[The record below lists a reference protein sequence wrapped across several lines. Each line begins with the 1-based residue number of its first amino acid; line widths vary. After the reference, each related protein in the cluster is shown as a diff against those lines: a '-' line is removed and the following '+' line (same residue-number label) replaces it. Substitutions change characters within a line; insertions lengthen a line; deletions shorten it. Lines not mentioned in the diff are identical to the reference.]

1 MKILYHYCSN
11 NSFHLI
17 VDSRKIRLSSLSLSN
32 DTMEGKLVAAR
43 LVEMA
48 KDDGL
53 DKFKTQLL
61 EKFVFNLEDMV
72 DGLGFCL
79 SEVGDL
85 LSQWRAYADDATGF
99 SIGFSKDYLEK
110 LEKDYLANRQPAFTL
125 KKVEYKID
133 NQKELI
139 KPTYTKIKELIE
151 EGALDF
157 PKKPTILSSS
167 DRGKEEAKEKNEKF
181 EKAFIKITETIF
193 PLFTKL
199 FLLKAT
205 AFKAEREWRLLSYFG
220 KKIDEKCSFRA
231 LKDRIVPYK
240 EFDLLNPKDSIVRV
254 ILGSKNKTPD
264 YVIKSLLNQK
274 GFTSAKILRSKVPY
288 Q

>member
-1 MKILYHYCSN
+1 M
-11 NSFHLI
+11 
-17 VDSRKIRLSSLSLSN
+17 
-32 DTMEGKLVAAR
+32 
-43 LVEMA
+43 
-48 KDDGL
+48 
-53 DKFKTQLL
+53 L
-61 EKFVFNLEDMV
+61 ERFVFNLEDMV

-79 SEVGDL
+79 SETGDL

-99 SIGFSKDYLEK
+99 SIGFSKNYLEK
-110 LEKDYLANRQPAFTL
+110 LEKNYLDKQQPAFTL
-125 KKVEYKID
+125 KKVEYKIN

-139 KPTYTKIKELIE
+139 RPTYTKIKEFIE

-157 PKKPTILSSS
+157 LEKPTILSVP
-167 DRGKEEAKEKNEKF
+167 GKEAAKEKNKNRE
-181 EKAFIKITETIF
+181 EAFIKLSETIF

-240 EFDLLNPKDSIVRV
+240 EFKLLNPEDSIVRV

-264 YVIKSLLNQK
+264 YVIKSLLNQN
-274 GFTSAKILRSKVPY
+274 GFTSAKILPSKVPY
-288 Q
+288 R